1 MAYDFKDMQNKYVS
15 GKLFSRLWKNSK
27 YWAKCSALDLFFCR
41 GESII
46 PFKCI
51 TGKKGVLYGIQKASY
66 YSPAPGQNCKCY

>member
-1 MAYDFKDMQNKYVS
+1 MILKTCKISMSQVNYFLDYERILNTEQNV
-15 GKLFSRLWKNSK
+15 LLLI
-27 YWAKCSALDLFFCR
+27 CFFCR

-66 YSPAPGQNCKCY
+66 YSPAPGQNWKCY